1 MRNNIRMFFGGNE
14 ACLHYRFFLC
24 LSEGIPLTQ
33 RLVLYTLEV
42 GDCLFCVHASMLHR
56 FMKIALA
63 LNSYRKRQKTAY
75 RKGLSFRLGV
85 DTSAHGCAN
94 VA

>member
-1 MRNNIRMFFGGNE
+1 MKPVFIT
-14 ACLHYRFFLC
+14 AFLC

-75 RKGLSFRLGV
+75 RKRFSFRLRLIRQHM
-85 DTSAHGCAN
+85 AA
-94 VA
+94 

>member
-1 MRNNIRMFFGGNE
+1 MFFGGNE
-14 ACLHYRFFLC
+14 ACLHYRFFC
-24 LSEGIPLTQ
+24 LSEGILLTQ
-33 RLVLYTLEV
+33 RLVFYTLEV

-75 RKGLSFRLGV
+75 RKRFSFRLRT
-85 DTSAHGCAN
+85 DTSAHGCVN

>member
-1 MRNNIRMFFGGNE
+1 MKPVFITAFFVPVRR
-14 ACLHYRFFLC
+14 HPPY
-24 LSEGIPLTQ
+24 Q